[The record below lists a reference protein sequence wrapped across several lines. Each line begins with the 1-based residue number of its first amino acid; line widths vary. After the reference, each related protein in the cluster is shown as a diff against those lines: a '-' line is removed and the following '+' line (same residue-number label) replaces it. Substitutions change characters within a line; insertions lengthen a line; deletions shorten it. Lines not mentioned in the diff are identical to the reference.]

1 MENQTTYKYISGVK
15 LTLEFLLIKWFS
27 PGLNSKLHPTRRN
40 DILSTTYFV
49 WNLTFYPIWISLV
62 IIYSQ
67 LTYIIFPWYRSS
79 SVVYLI
85 FLYIVI
91 YCRSYK
97 MAAYVNLLKWSYHTA
112 LEAWFLNTT
121 SFRYYMIYEH
131 SPWCSMNLSL

>member
-1 MENQTTYKYISGVK
+1 MV
-15 LTLEFLLIKWFS
+15 FS
-27 PGLNSKLHPTRRN
+27 RSKLHPARRN

-49 WNLTFYPIWISLV
+49 WNLTFYPIWFSLV
-62 IIYSQ
+62 IIYQ

-97 MAAYVNLLKWSYHTA
+97 MAAYVNLLKWSYYTA
-112 LEAWFLNTT
+112 LEAWFSNTT

-131 SPWCSMNLSL
+131 NPWWLRNFICNHALQEKIMYCYQLKSNNELKS